1 MRIVKAFKVNG
12 EIVAMTGDGVN
23 DAPALKY
30 ADIGV
35 AMGKRGSEVSREAA
49 DLILLDDNF
58 STIVDTIEDGRRI
71 YDNIR
76 KAVGYVFAI
85 HIPIACASLFAPL
98 MGISPVNLMLLPIHV
113 VLLELVIDPTC
124 SIVLER
130 QPAEPDIMERAPRN
144 PNETLITAKLL
155 LKNVIQGFVIFGA
168 SFGAYLWTLN
178 QHPDLPSAARAMGL
192 AIILMSNIFLVF
204 VNSSNKELAIKSLAK
219 LSKDKVMLAVTFGTF
234 AGLLV
239 LLYSLINVF

>member
-1 MRIVKAFKVNG
+1 
-12 EIVAMTGDGVN
+12 
-23 DAPALKY
+23 
-30 ADIGV
+30 
-35 AMGKRGSEVSREAA
+35 
-49 DLILLDDNF
+49 
-58 STIVDTIEDGRRI
+58 
-71 YDNIR
+71 
-76 KAVGYVFAI
+76 
-85 HIPIACASLFAPL
+85 
-98 MGISPVNLMLLPIHV
+98 
-113 VLLELVIDPTC
+113 
-124 SIVLER
+124 
-130 QPAEPDIMERAPRN
+130 
-144 PNETLITAKLL
+144 
-155 LKNVIQGFVIFGA
+155 VIFGA